1 MSHRPHAKIKTVYSQ
16 DFLIMLSLNMLRIL
30 ITACFTLACLLGTV
44 GAHAESP
51 TNAEPLNE
59 LTYQVSLEA
68 RDKIEALSSIIQND
82 INLLPS
88 LKGEIKSITEYRIK
102 TRAVELRSLIN
113 GLVNV
118 GQIDDQF
125 VIPLV
130 ESQLVFLK
138 QVRHYLNA
146 DIIQLRSQ
154 VDGGNGDNAILLK
167 ISEREFQRD
176 HYLNAELETIIW
188 AEKLKLDVETLKKN
202 LTKRLITRADRLES
216 LVSYTQNELQKS
228 VSEATAAG
236 ENISSEQ
243 KQRVSSLKERLAQ
256 NSASLSTAASL
267 LEQLDQDTANI
278 KQTLFSISGDIT
290 QDVLNFNVA
299 SSLLEEWA
307 NVAKHQALNNGPSVT
322 FKIIVFIL
330 ILFISSLIA
339 KIVTRVA
346 TKTVRASKLK
356 FSKLLQEFFISLSS
370 KAVFAIGLLVAL
382 SQLGFELGPLLAG
395 FGIAGV
401 IIGFALQDTLSN
413 FASGMMIL
421 VYRPFDVGDLIN
433 AAGVTGR
440 VSHMSLVS
448 TTIKTLDNQRLII
461 PNNKIWGD
469 TINNITAEHQRR
481 VDMTFG
487 ISYSDNIELAETILK
502 DIVTQHPKVQATPE
516 PIVKLHTL
524 GESSVDFIV
533 RPWVKPDDY
542 WDVYW
547 DVTRAVKMRFDAE
560 GISIPFPQRDVH
572 IYQK

>member
-1 MSHRPHAKIKTVYSQ
+1 M
-16 DFLIMLSLNMLRIL
+16 L
-30 ITACFTLACLLGTV
+30 ITASFTLACILGTA
-44 GAHAESP
+44 GAHAQS
-51 TNAEPLNE
+51 PLNTE
-59 LTYQVSLEA
+59 QIIEPAHQTSTDA
-68 RDKIEALSSIIQND
+68 RDKIEALSSIIQGD
-82 INLLPS
+82 IDLLPD

-102 TRAVELRSLIN
+102 TRVIELRNLIDN
-113 GLVNV
+113 LVNASK
-118 GQIDDQF
+118 IDDEF
-125 VIPLV
+125 VVPLV
-130 ESQLVFLK
+130 QSQLVFLK

-154 VDGGNGDNAILLK
+154 VDGGSGDNTILLK

-176 HYLNAELETIIW
+176 HYLRAELETIIW
-188 AEKLKLDVETLKKN
+188 AEKVKLDVETLKKT
-202 LTKRLITRADRLES
+202 LTKRLITRADRLDS

-256 NSASLSTAASL
+256 NSASLSAAASL
-267 LEQLDQDTANI
+267 LEQLGQDTTNI

-307 NVAKHQALNNGPSVT
+307 NVAKHQALDNGPSVT

-330 ILFISSLIA
+330 IIFISSLIA
-339 KIVTRVA
+339 KIVTRIT

-487 ISYSDNIELAETILK
+487 ISYSDNIEHAETILK
-502 DIVTQHPKVQATPE
+502 DIVQQHPKVQATPE

-547 DVTRAVKMRFDAE
+547 DITRAVKMRFDAE